1 MFGDSLPRGVSQWPE
16 GIFFMLTKEE
26 LSALSDEDLSL
37 LLSSLKSEKAARE
50 KRKSCVQKGD
60 AAKSMKRDMRC
71 PHCLCRL
78 RKDGRRKDG
87 AQRYECPVCGRHSC
101 DTTCTSLSSSKL
113 TIATISKVVSLIF
126 LDCPDW
132 VISWILGID
141 QNRAVLK
148 EPMSRRYYKMVDGID
163 AFQSRLD

>member
-1 MFGDSLPRGVSQWPE
+1 
-16 GIFFMLTKEE
+16 MLTKEE

-87 AQRYECPVCGRHSC
+87 AKSTNARFAAVIRTIQRAHHCHPRNS
-101 DTTCTSLSSSKL
+101 
-113 TIATISKVVSLIF
+113 
-126 LDCPDW
+126 P
-132 VISWILGID
+132 
-141 QNRAVLK
+141 
-148 EPMSRRYYKMVDGID
+148 
-163 AFQSRLD
+163 